1 MTVQPARQEGKSGP
15 KTALI
20 SGGARGIGRQVGLRL
35 GERGWAVAL
44 CYRKSRAEAEAT
56 AAAIEKNG
64 GQALAVHAD
73 VSTPEVCAALV
84 QKVLDWQGRIDALIH
99 CAGPYHR
106 VDVLE
111 ETPAGWREMFAGNL
125 DSFFYLARR
134 VAPVMVKQESG
145 RMVAFSMAN
154 ADRLMAQTQL
164 TAHYL
169 AKVGVLGLVRSLAKA
184 LAKYKI
190 TVNAVSPGF
199 IDSGSVDAADLHSLV
214 ETIPAG
220 RIGSVDDATEAV
232 LYLLSDEAAYVTG
245 TSLHVSGG
253 WGI

>member
-1 MTVQPARQEGKSGP
+1 LPAVP
-15 KTALI
+15 KALDEKWVCVWP
-20 SGGARGIGRQVGLRL
+20 SAAG
-35 GERGWAVAL
+35 
-44 CYRKSRAEAEAT
+44 RAEAEAT
-56 AAAIEKNG
+56 ALAIEEKG
-64 GQALAVHAD
+64 GRALAVHAD

-84 QKVLDWQGRIDALIH
+84 RQVLDWQGRIDALIH

-111 ETPAGWREMFAGNL
+111 ETPAGWREMFANNL
-125 DSFFYLARR
+125 DSFFYLARL
-134 VAPVMVKQESG
+134 VAPVMVKQQGG
-145 RMVAFSMAN
+145 RIVAFSMAN
-154 ADRLMAQTQL
+154 ADRLVAQTQL

-184 LAKYKI
+184 LAKHTI

-199 IDSGSVDAADLHSLV
+199 IDSGSLDAAELAGLV
-214 ETIPAG
+214 KIIPAG
-220 RIGSVDDATEAV
+220 RIGSIGDAVHAV

>member
-1 MTVQPARQEGKSGP
+1 MQ

-20 SGGARGIGRQVGLRL
+20 SGGAKGIGREVGLRL
-35 GERGWAVAL
+35 GESGWAVAL
-44 CYRKSRAEAEAT
+44 CYRKSRAEAET
-56 AAAIEKNG
+56 TVAAIEEKG
-64 GQALAVHAD
+64 GRALAVNAD
-73 VSTPEVCAALV
+73 VSTPEVCTALV
-84 QKVLDWQGRIDALIH
+84 RQVLDWQGRIDALIH

-111 ETPAGWREMFAGNL
+111 ETPAGWREMFANNL
-125 DSFFYLARR
+125 DSFFYLARL
-134 VAPVMVKQESG
+134 VVPVMVKQQGG
-145 RMVAFSMAN
+145 RIVAFSMAN

-164 TAHYL
+164 TAYYL

-184 LAKYKI
+184 LAKHRI

-199 IDSGSVDAADLHSLV
+199 VDSGSADAAELHGLV
-214 ETIPAG
+214 KTIPAG
-220 RIGSVDDATEAV
+220 RIGSVADAASAV

>member
-1 MTVQPARQEGKSGP
+1 MTVQPARQAEKSGP

-64 GQALAVHAD
+64 GRALAVHAD

-134 VAPVMVKQESG
+134 VAPVMIKQESG

-199 IDSGSVDAADLHSLV
+199 IDSGSVDAADLNSLV

>member
-1 MTVQPARQEGKSGP
+1 MERQEGEVGQ

-20 SGGARGIGRQVGLRL
+20 SGGGKGIGRELGLRL

-56 AAAIEKNG
+56 ALAIEERG
-64 GQALAVHAD
+64 GRALAVHAD

-84 QKVLDWQGRIDALIH
+84 QEVLDWQGRIDAFIH

-106 VDVLE
+106 VDVLK

-125 DSFFYLARR
+125 DSFFYLARL
-134 VAPVMVKQESG
+134 VAPVMVKQRSG
-145 RMVAFSMAN
+145 RIVAFSMAN
-154 ADRLMAQTQL
+154 ADRLVAQTQL

-184 LAKYKI
+184 LAKHKI

-199 IDSGSVDAADLHSLV
+199 IDSGSVDAAELAGLV
-214 ETIPAG
+214 KTIPAG
-220 RIGSVDDATEAV
+220 RIGSVDDAVNAV

>member
-1 MTVQPARQEGKSGP
+1 MTVQPARQAEKSGP

-64 GQALAVHAD
+64 GRALAVHAD

-199 IDSGSVDAADLHSLV
+199 IDSGSVDAADLNSLV